1 MGRAEEADIL
11 ISFLKNHFRKNV
23 ELSREEELVLIEKTQ
38 GGDNN
43 AFDRLLNG
51 HYRLLFLLARR
62 YSHGNMPLEDAFQ
75 VAVLGFRRA
84 IFKYDLVEMS
94 HCRLMTYARWWICTF
109 IQRGSL
115 EYGPALQIPAHTA
128 QAVLKM
134 RRECEKH
141 EKVTGEKPSLEWLFE
156 RIGLN
161 INDSEK
167 QVKIKCIIVA
177 YLAGSVSFD
186 APLGE
191 EDGLS
196 FGDTYH
202 NPSQPDQFEL
212 VAEKEQ
218 EDLIK
223 NALHKLSPIEEA
235 VIKYRRKELT
245 QDDIA
250 EKLNQRGF
258 TASRRVSGERV
269 RQIKEKALK
278 KLRKSLKKEKMDAL
292 AESLLL

>member
-1 MGRAEEADIL
+1 MGEAKEADIL
-11 ISFLKNHFRKNV
+11 ISFLKKHFNTNI
-23 ELSREEELVLIEKTQ
+23 ELSREEELALIEKTK
-38 GGDNN
+38 GGDSK
-43 AFDRLLNG
+43 ALDRLLHA
-51 HYRLLFLLARR
+51 HYRLIFIYARR
-62 YSHGNMPLEDAFQ
+62 YSRGNIPLEDAFQ
-75 VAVLGFRRA
+75 IAILGFRRA
-84 IFKYDLVEMS
+84 IFKYDLVKMS

-115 EYGPALQIPAHTA
+115 EYAGALQIPAHTA
-128 QAVLKM
+128 QSVLKM

-141 EKVTGEKPSLEWLFE
+141 EKITGEKPSLEWLFE
-156 RIGLN
+156 RIGLD

-191 EDGLS
+191 DNLA

-202 NPSQPDQFEL
+202 NPNQPDQLEL
-212 VAEKEQ
+212 VAEKER

-223 NALHKLSPIEEA
+223 KALQKLSPIEEA
-235 VIKYRRKELT
+235 VLKYRRQELT

-258 TASRRVSGERV
+258 TAARKVSGERV

-278 KLRKSLKKEKMDAL
+278 KLKKSLEKKEKDRLVEAL
-292 AESLLL
+292 LP